1 MKIALGTIPIMI
13 AKVVGR
19 NHEGTLYL
27 MAQKVLT
34 ASLHCFFWQKQKKT
48 LAGWAL
54 SEPSCHQANPK
65 TQARLSLWFASDLP
79 WRHNSLRV
87 FHPTRVKNN
96 KNLARKTFF
105 NRMELWFLKD
115 FVFHVFYFASNLADR
130 LLGRWRTGRQA
141 CLNGMGFAYTAY
153 SPSEWIDGKVFLLFL
168 FVPTGK

>member
-1 MKIALGTIPIMI
+1 MATNTSRGKLFQKIKKIGNSILDGTKSSCRFPP
-13 AKVVGR
+13 
-19 NHEGTLYL
+19 LFL
-27 MAQKVLT
+27 LT
-34 ASLHCFFWQKQKKT
+34 KTKKT
-48 LAGWAL
+48 LLRDELFQSLHAT
-54 SEPSCHQANPK
+54 K
-65 TQARLSLWFASDLP
+65 TTQRLKPGLAFDLP
-79 WRHNSLRV
+79 WRYNSLRV

-141 CLNGMGFAYTAY
+141 CLNGMAFAYTAY